1 MTNNIIFRSP
11 KSDTDFERYYE
22 LRWRI
27 LRKPWNQPR
36 GSEVNEHDREAF
48 HILAEKN
55 DKVIGVGCIH
65 ELENGIGRIRFMA
78 VDDDFQKQGIGYMI
92 VKLLEENAKSKNW
105 KKVRLWAREPVINF
119 YLNLGYK
126 NVGDGELLFSVI
138 KHKIMEKEL

>member
-92 VKLLEENAKSKNW
+92 VKLLEENAKSKN
-105 KKVRLWAREPVINF
+105 
-119 YLNLGYK
+119 
-126 NVGDGELLFSVI
+126 
-138 KHKIMEKEL
+138 